1 MNVVLRMQLNV
12 LIHLAMVD
20 GQISNEEMQCLESI
34 AGNHGISPGELQ
46 DLIKFP
52 KPIES
57 LGALSNDLKF
67 EYLYSIVHLMNID
80 DNIDKRE
87 IHFCQNMAL
96 RLGYYK
102 EVIDELWSELL
113 ADKTLKKNKEELKKK
128 IQGYNPYI

>member
-1 MNVVLRMQLNV
+1 MDVVLKMQLNV

-20 GQISNEEMQCLESI
+20 GQISKEERECLENI
-34 AGNHGISPGELQ
+34 ASNHGVSPRELQ
-46 DLIKFP
+46 QMIEYP

-67 EYLYSIVHLMNID
+67 EYLYSIVHLMNVD
-80 DNIDKRE
+80 EEVDQRE

-113 ADKTLKKNKEELKKK
+113 EDKNLKKNKEELKQK
-128 IQGYNPYI
+128 IQGFNPYI

>member
-1 MNVVLRMQLNV
+1 MDVILKMQLNV

-20 GQISNEEMQCLESI
+20 GQITKEERECLESI
-34 AGNHGISPGELQ
+34 AAKHDVTPFQLEEMIQ
-46 DLIKFP
+46 YP

-57 LGALSNDLKF
+57 MGALSNDVKF

-80 DNIDKRE
+80 DDVDNRE

-102 EVIDELWSELL
+102 EVIDELWTEILD
-113 ADKTLKKNKEELKKK
+113 DKNLKEDKEALKKK

>member
-1 MNVVLRMQLNV
+1 MNVVLKMQLNV

-20 GQISNEEMQCLESI
+20 GEFSKEEKTTLENI
-34 AGNHGISPGELQ
+34 AAKHGVGSAELDEMIQ
-46 DLIKFP
+46 YP

-57 LGALSNDLKF
+57 LGALSNDVKF

-80 DNIDKRE
+80 EEVDQRE

-102 EVIDELWSELL
+102 EVVDELWSELL
-113 ADKTLKKNKEELKKK
+113 EDTDLKKNKEALKKK

>member
-1 MNVVLRMQLNV
+1 MDVILKMQLNV

-20 GQISNEEMQCLESI
+20 GKITNEERECLESI
-34 AGNHGISPGELQ
+34 ATKHGVTPFQLEQMIQ
-46 DLIKFP
+46 YP

-57 LGALSNDLKF
+57 MGALSNDVKF

-80 DNIDKRE
+80 DDVDNRE

-102 EVIDELWSELL
+102 EAIDELWTEILD
-113 ADKTLKKNKEELKKK
+113 DKNLKEDKEALKKK

>member
-20 GQISNEEMQCLESI
+20 GKISIEEKETIESI
-34 AGNHGISPGELQ
+34 ASKHGVTTFQLEEMIE
-46 DLIKFP
+46 FP

-57 LGALSNDLKF
+57 MGALSDDVKF

-80 DNIDKRE
+80 NEVDNRE
-87 IHFCQNMAL
+87 IHFCQNMAV

-102 EVIDELWSELL
+102 GVVDELWSALL
-113 ADKTLKKNKEELKKK
+113 DDKDLKNDKEALKKK
-128 IQGYNPYI
+128 IQGFNPYI